1 MSENCQSRRTRLVS
15 ASILIVAAVVVSIL
29 YFTLPPTWL
38 TQLCEL
44 LFFPAIAAI
53 AGGLAIVWA
62 GELVVNRWLERYK
75 ERSGYGLAKRKVFF
89 SGDDEMIR
97 DVRNDLL
104 LSDLINRKNYTDPNI
119 DLHHADI
126 AILCISK
133 DDDPEKKK
141 DSDKPRVPKDGPAQK
156 EDPDKPEPPKDNP
169 AQKEDPDKPRGH
181 QDDTAQIT
189 DWQSKARKTIET
201 VIDQLNWHQA
211 LIVFTNGRLDSQTM
225 AAIAER
231 SFSTLV
237 NCRGRIVSDIHSLLT
252 TLPPRNGD

>member
-133 DDDPEKKK
+133 DDDPAQKK
-141 DSDKPRVPKDGPAQK
+141 DSDKPRVPKDG
-156 EDPDKPEPPKDNP
+156 P

>member
-1 MSENCQSRRTRLVS
+1 MSENYQNRRTRLVS
-15 ASILIVAAVVVSIL
+15 AGILIVAAVVVSIL

-89 SGDDEMIR
+89 SGAEKMIR
-97 DVRNDLL
+97 DVRHDLL

-119 DLHHADI
+119 DLYEADI
-126 AILCISK
+126 VILCISK
-133 DDDPEKKK
+133 ND
-141 DSDKPRVPKDGPAQK
+141 
-156 EDPDKPEPPKDNP
+156 P

-181 QDDTAQIT
+181 QDDTAQNT
-189 DWQSKARKTIET
+189 DWQSRARETIET
-201 VIDQLNWHQA
+201 VIDQLNCHQA
-211 LIVFTNGRLDSQTM
+211 LIVFTNGRLDSQTK
-225 AAIAER
+225 AAIEER
-231 SFSTLV
+231 SFTTLV

>member
-1 MSENCQSRRTRLVS
+1 MSENCQRRRTAWVS
-15 ASILIVAAVVVSIL
+15 ASALIVAAVVASIL

-44 LFFPAIAAI
+44 LFFPAIVAI

-89 SGDDEMIR
+89 SGDEEMIR
-97 DVRNDLL
+97 HVRDDLL

-119 DLHHADI
+119 NLHDADI

-133 DDDPEKKK
+133 DDDPAQEK
-141 DSDKPRVPKDGPAQK
+141 
-156 EDPDKPEPPKDNP
+156 DPDNP
-169 AQKEDPDKPRGH
+169 NSPRADMQERPNCKEN
-181 QDDTAQIT
+181 
-189 DWQSKARKTIET
+189 ARAT
-201 VIDQLNWHQA
+201 VEAFLGQLDRHQA
-211 LIVFTNGRLDSQTM
+211 LIVFTNGWLDTNTKTKILQ
-225 AAIAER
+225 R
-231 SFSTLV
+231 SFSILV

-252 TLPPRNGD
+252 TLPPRNRE